1 MNNIW
6 GSTKML
12 SKYVSGLMLVLAFSA
27 LAYGQ
32 TSFGRISGNVTDA
45 GGAAVPN
52 ASVTVTDPSTSFSR
66 TVTTD
71 DSGYYTVTNLP
82 VGTYSVQGRNAKL
95 QEGDSIE
102 QRGQCRLAIDRR
114 HNARGR

>member
-6 GSTKML
+6 GSTKLL
-12 SKYVSGLMLVLAFSA
+12 SKHLGSVVLILAFAA

-52 ASVTVTDPSTSFSR
+52 ANVTVTDPSTSFSR
-66 TVTTD
+66 TATTD
-71 DSGYYTVTNLP
+71 ESGFYTVTNLP
-82 VGTYSVQGRNAKL
+82 VGTYSVQVEMQNFKKNRWGK
-95 QEGDSIE
+95 
-102 QRGQCRLAIDRR
+102 
-114 HNARGR
+114 